1 MEIIQNELSLKV
13 KSYMDEKKLN
23 PTQLS
28 KELGVTKA
36 VIVQV
41 LKGKFNYSL
50 SKLIEL
56 SLSIGVVPHL
66 EFTSLTDYR
75 FKQEI
80 KQPKRKINIAISA
93 SLPVKGGKTKS
104 PLNRNENGIA
114 VSMDVHQASTITPSD
129 TKIA

>member
-1 MEIIQNELSLKV
+1 ME
-13 KSYMDEKKLN
+13 EKGSN

-36 VIVQV
+36 FIVQV

-56 SLSIGVVPHL
+56 SLAIGIVPHL
-66 EFTSLTDYR
+66 EFTSLTDYYP
-75 FKQEI
+75 KQEI
-80 KQPKRKINIAISA
+80 KQSKRKIDLAISA
-93 SLPVKGGKTKS
+93 SLSIKGGKTKL
-104 PLNRNENGIA
+104 PLSRTENGIA
-114 VSMDVHQASTITPSD
+114 VAMDVHQASTITPSD